1 MTNINNIIFID
12 NLPKLDL
19 HGLTK
24 DIANVYINDFINDNL
39 KLKNEFIVIVHG
51 IGSGAL
57 RLQTKETLSKNKNV
71 LEFKTYYYN
80 QGCTIVKLKIW
91 QPYFFM
97 LEYLTKKAEIR
108 FFQIWLNIIFMLVY
122 YLERE
127 RLYIDIGYYLC

>member
-1 MTNINNIIFID
+1 MTNINDIIFIE

-24 DIANVYINDFINDNL
+24 DIANVYINDFINDNI

-80 QGCTIVKLKIW
+80 QGCTIVKIKI
-91 QPYFFM
+91 
-97 LEYLTKKAEIR
+97 
-108 FFQIWLNIIFMLVY
+108 
-122 YLERE
+122 
-127 RLYIDIGYYLC
+127 